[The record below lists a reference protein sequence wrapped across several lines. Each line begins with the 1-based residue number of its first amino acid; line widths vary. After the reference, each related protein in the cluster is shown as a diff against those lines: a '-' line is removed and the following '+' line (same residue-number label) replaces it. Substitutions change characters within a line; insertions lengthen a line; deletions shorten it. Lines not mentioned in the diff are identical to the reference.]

1 MLAVLVNSVA
11 VVAGACLGV
20 VFRKIIRPQVWESIL
35 KVVGIVVIIFGI
47 SGVLKNMLYIDENN
61 ALQSKHEIL
70 LLVILALGTFL
81 GEILKLDYRT
91 ERLGERLDSRIKQ
104 GKFSEGLIS
113 ATMIFCIGAMAIIG
127 SVEAGLGDPTT
138 IYLKA
143 AIDGITAIILA
154 STLGYGVA
162 FAAIPLFLY
171 QGLITFLTA
180 QIGTFLAP
188 AFIEGFSLIGYA
200 ILVAIGINFL
210 FKSIKPINMT
220 PALLLYIIYY
230 LLFL

>member
-91 ERLGERLDSRIKQ
+91 ERLGERLDSRIIQ